1 MGSGAGRARRGGGLE
16 LELEEKESFEW
27 AEKGRG
33 GRAWRGGQPEQ
44 KCRGGKARRGSARDS
59 WSFFEA
65 GSPVKS
71 GR

>member
-33 GRAWRGGQPEQ
+33 VLQLFIWYYNTMDLNVLDFNVYVS
-44 KCRGGKARRGSARDS
+44 KI
-59 WSFFEA
+59 
-65 GSPVKS
+65 
-71 GR
+71 